1 MSRLIRVGISACLL
15 GQEVRY
21 DGGHTRDPFLADVAK
36 RGLPWHVEERT
47 PR

>member
-21 DGGHTRDPFLADVAK
+21 DGGHTRDPFLANVLGQ
-36 RGLPWHVEERT
+36 RVTWVPS
-47 PR
+47 